1 MNQIKD
7 ESFDVLLLDLT
18 LQTLVHKLSS
28 EFLLEMYQDDSG

>member
-28 EFLLEMYQDDSG
+28 EFLLDMYHDESG